1 MPADQHASDSL
12 FRPEAL
18 DHQRTP
24 LLGSIILTPRLSTLW
39 LSLGAAAIALAVVAF
54 LALGSHTRRVTVAGQ
69 LMPQGGLIR
78 VHTPQAGVVLDKR
91 VSDGQ
96 TVTQGEVMYVLSSD
110 RPGDGSPPLQAA
122 IARSVEERKAS
133 LQAEIQRSQRM
144 QAEELASLKRRA
156 AALRSE
162 REAIAAQVAQ
172 QQARLRLAED
182 AHRRYKSL
190 ADRDY
195 IAQEEFL
202 QKEIDLTEQR
212 SRLRGLEREGL
223 GVQRDLAQL
232 QQDMDSSQLRHD
244 NAVAQLQ
251 RDIAS
256 AEQELTEVE
265 SRSRVVVVAPQSGRA
280 TLVTAE
286 VGQTIDTSQPLVTLV
301 PTRGQLQ
308 ARLYAPSSSIG
319 FVQPGDT
326 VLLRFQA
333 FPYQKFGQH
342 EGVVETV
349 SRSAVGPAELASLP
363 GAPVTT
369 TEPVFAIQVRL
380 QRDTI
385 EANGQARALQA
396 GMLLEAD
403 ILQER
408 RQLYEWML
416 EPLFSVTRRVA
427 P

>member
-1 MPADQHASDSL
+1 M
-12 FRPEAL
+12 
-18 DHQRTP
+18 
-24 LLGSIILTPRLSTLW
+24 
-39 LSLGAAAIALAVVAF
+39 
-54 LALGSHTRRVTVAGQ
+54 
-69 LMPQGGLIR
+69 
-78 VHTPQAGVVLDKR
+78 
-91 VSDGQ
+91 
-96 TVTQGEVMYVLSSD
+96 
-110 RPGDGSPPLQAA
+110 
-122 IARSVEERKAS
+122 
-133 LQAEIQRSQRM
+133 
-144 QAEELASLKRRA
+144 
-156 AALRSE
+156 
-162 REAIAAQVAQ
+162 
-172 QQARLRLAED
+172 
-182 AHRRYKSL
+182 
-190 ADRDY
+190 
-195 IAQEEFL
+195 
-202 QKEIDLTEQR
+202 
-212 SRLRGLEREGL
+212 
-223 GVQRDLAQL
+223 QRDLAQL

-342 EGVVETV
+342 EGVVDTV